1 MNVAS
6 EWFSRSMSLLRKS
19 PPAAEEGADTVRPL
33 AQRLKATLRR
43 GAEANPP
50 HVLRKLLEDLRA
62 AADEVREL
70 RRELVELAGAIASRT
85 TSAAVE
91 KGGAAP

>member
-1 MNVAS
+1 MVLAQHV
-6 EWFSRSMSLLRKS
+6 LAAQIS
-19 PPAAEEGADTVRPL
+19 PATEAGADTVRPL

-62 AADEVREL
+62 AADEQVSE
-70 RRELVELAGAIASRT
+70 VEGARHA
-85 TSAAVE
+85 
-91 KGGAAP
+91 KG